1 MPSRR
6 AQIQMTD
13 QEQKKFLADGWTLQI
28 ASIGPNGWPHL
39 IAMWYA
45 VIDGL
50 IHFTTFTKSQKI
62 LNLQRDP
69 RVTCMLEQGDKY
81 EELQGLV
88 IEGEAEVISDDPD
101 LTLRVLQHTGAKYRG
116 SPIDA
121 PLDADRRRLAAK
133 RAVVRVHPKRVYS
146 WDHRKLSGRY

>member
-6 AQIQMTD
+6 TLIQMTD
-13 QEQKKFLADGWTLQI
+13 DEQAKFLADGWTLQV
-28 ASIGPNGWPHL
+28 ASTGPNGWPHL
-39 IAMWYA
+39 VAMWYA

-50 IHFTTFTKSQKI
+50 VHFTTFTKSQKI

-69 RVTCMLEQGDKY
+69 RVTCMLEEGDKY
-81 EELQGLV
+81 EELRGLV

-101 LTLRVLQHTGAKYRG
+101 LTVSVLKVVGAKYRG

-133 RAVVRVHPKRVYS
+133 RSVVRVHSKRVYS
-146 WDHRKLSGRY
+146 WDHGKLSGRY